1 MKNKLRIASLVMFLI
16 ALVFVLCNLAC
27 PTLGDAIY
35 IGSFRF
41 GAAEAR
47 VCYLIYAA
55 VTVLLFIASFFFRG
69 NRGEE

>member
-1 MKNKLRIASLVMFLI
+1 MKNKLRIASLVMFI
-16 ALVFVLCNLAC
+16 VAVIFVFCNLAC
-27 PTLGDAIY
+27 PTLGDAVY

-55 VTVLLFIASFFFRG
+55 VMVLLFIASFFFRG